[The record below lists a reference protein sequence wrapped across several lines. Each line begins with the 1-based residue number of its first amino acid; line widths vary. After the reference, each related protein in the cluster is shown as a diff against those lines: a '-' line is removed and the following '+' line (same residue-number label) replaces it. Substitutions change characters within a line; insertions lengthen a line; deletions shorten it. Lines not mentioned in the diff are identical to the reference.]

1 MLPGQDFWHF
11 QVPKPSSYCAYF
23 LRLDARWMPPPIR
36 TVSGSAA
43 ELLNLPYANDHY
55 TPLHPPVRCYNKEM
69 RSFFI
74 HTVWRV
80 LTLVLVVLLALGTSF
95 FFIPYVDRKL
105 PTFPVI
111 LIVYVLVAYILIPVV
126 VRFWRLV
133 MKPNHIP
140 RYATTADGWP
150 ADPVNI
156 AIIAKS
162 ERHLR
167 RAMARA
173 GWYEAD
179 RSSFKNDLREAYALL
194 FDKPYPTAPF
204 SALYLFGRKFDI
216 GFQMAYG
223 KNKSPRQRHHVRFW
237 RLVDK
242 ADAADDIHF
251 KYWFERI
258 KHLFGRKRTIW
269 IGAAIDD
276 VNPVGIRWRNLQL
289 THGNDSD
296 HTLERDLIIDSL
308 KEVGAVKVITDIKD
322 GEPFKMRS
330 QNIGTSFVVDG
341 YIKVVTL
348 KHMFGARKNSKL
360 VDPSNR

>member
-1 MLPGQDFWHF
+1 MTRG
-11 QVPKPSSYCAYF
+11 
-23 LRLDARWMPPPIR
+23 
-36 TVSGSAA
+36 
-43 ELLNLPYANDHY
+43 
-55 TPLHPPVRCYNKEM
+55 
-69 RSFFI
+69 FI
-74 HTVWRV
+74 IHAVWRV
-80 LTLVLVVLLALGTSF
+80 LTLILVILLAIGTSL

-105 PTFPVI
+105 PIFPVI
-111 LIVYVLVAYILIPVV
+111 LIVYVLVAYILIPFI

-133 MKPNHIP
+133 IKPNHIP
-140 RYATTADGWP
+140 RYATTGDGWP

-179 RSSFKNDLREAYALL
+179 RSTLRNDLHEAYALL
-194 FDKPYPTAPF
+194 FDKPYFTAPF

-216 GFQMAYG
+216 GFQIPYG
-223 KNKSPRQRHHVRFW
+223 KNKSPRHRHHVRFW
-237 RLVDK
+237 RLRDK
-242 ADAADDIHF
+242 PGVADDLHF
-251 KYWFERI
+251 AYWFERI

-276 VNPVGIRWRNLQL
+276 VHPVGVRWRNLQL
-289 THGNDSD
+289 THGNHSE
-296 HTLERDLIIDSL
+296 HTLERDLIIQSL
-308 KEVGAVKVITDIKD
+308 VDAGAVKTVTEIKD

-348 KHMFGARKNSKL
+348 KHMFAHRKIAK
-360 VDPSNR
+360 DKD

>member
-1 MLPGQDFWHF
+1 M
-11 QVPKPSSYCAYF
+11 V
-23 LRLDARWMPPPIR
+23 
-36 TVSGSAA
+36 
-43 ELLNLPYANDHY
+43 
-55 TPLHPPVRCYNKEM
+55 
-69 RSFFI
+69 RSFLI

-80 LTLVLVVLLALGTSF
+80 LTLLLVVLLAIGTSV

-105 PTFPVI
+105 PIFPVI
-111 LIVYVLVAYILIPVV
+111 LIVYVLVAYILIPFI

-140 RYATTADGWP
+140 RYTTTGDGWP

-162 ERHLR
+162 QRHLR

-173 GWYEAD
+173 GWHEAD
-179 RSSFKNDLREAYALL
+179 PRSLKNDIKALYAMLL
-194 FDKPYPTAPF
+194 DKPYPKAPF
-204 SALYLFGRKFDI
+204 SKLYLFGRKSDLD
-216 GFQMAYG
+216 FQMPYG
-223 KNKSPRQRHHVRFW
+223 KNKSPRKRHHVRFW
-237 RLVDK
+237 RLRDK
-242 ADAADDIHF
+242 PTTADDVHF

-258 KHLFGRKRTIW
+258 KHLFGRRRTIW

-276 VNPVGIRWRNLQL
+276 KNLIGVTWHNLQL
-289 THGNDSD
+289 THANHPE
-296 HTLERDLIIDSL
+296 HTLERDFIIDSL

-330 QNIGTSFVVDG
+330 QNVGTSFVVDG

-348 KHMFGARKNSKL
+348 KHVFAHKK
-360 VDPSNR
+360 D